1 MLETLFRSRVRE
13 QVLLYILAR
22 GEGYSREI
30 ARFIDSGLDSV
41 QKQLT
46 RLSEGGVLARRKIGR
61 TILFSF
67 NDSYPFIVELKALLE
82 SSLRLSSKPWAE
94 ELRIARSHRT
104 NEGLTE
110 TRYRRR
116 RYKRGP

>member
-1 MLETLFRSRVRE
+1 VVRE

-41 QKQLT
+41 QKQLI
-46 RLSEGGVLARRKIGR
+46 RLTEGGVLTKKRIGR

-67 NDSYPFIVELKALLE
+67 DESYPFIGELTALLE
-82 SSLRLSSKPWAE
+82 SSLRLSSRPWAE
-94 ELRIARSHRT
+94 QLRIARSHRT

-116 RYKRGP
+116 RYRRGP